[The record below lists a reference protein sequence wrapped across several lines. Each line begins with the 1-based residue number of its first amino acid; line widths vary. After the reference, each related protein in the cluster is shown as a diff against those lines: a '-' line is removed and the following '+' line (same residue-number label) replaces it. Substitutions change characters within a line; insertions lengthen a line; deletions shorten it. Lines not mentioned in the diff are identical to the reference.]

1 MKNKILKPVVLDFYK
16 TLKKAYIQADLQQ
29 KPIENLLLKSLAG
42 LDPNMCHMS
51 QTHERLLSLKSFF
64 EHFIIKE
71 SPSYFTAELRN
82 YVMTLIHHSLK
93 ILNI

>member
-1 MKNKILKPVVLDFYK
+1 M
-16 TLKKAYIQADLQQ
+16 
-29 KPIENLLLKSLAG
+29 LKSLAE
-42 LDPNMCHMS
+42 LDPNMYHMS

-93 ILNI
+93 ILNVYMYGGTKYLKRIGTQC